1 MKTKLV
7 VYRDRIEESPSTA
20 PPRDMREQRKAPMCH
35 TNNNRRFAL
44 QLSCFLLIFVV
55 TAWGAVAGSI
65 SGTAKDA
72 SGSAVPNASVTVREV
87 NTGLVYRTQTDD
99 KGYYTLPV
107 LPVGRYDLELQ
118 APGFRAYWRKGIGL
132 DTNAALTLDAALEVG
147 SESETVS
154 VNDNAL
160 HVETIETQIG
170 QVITGRQM
178 EAVPLDGRSFT
189 DLLSLQAG
197 VAPASSIT
205 SSTVQDVGATTLS
218 PSGTLN
224 PGTISVNGQRE
235 FANYFG
241 VNGSDVEEDV
251 NAGTA
256 IIPNLDAIAE
266 FRIITSNFDAEYG
279 EFSGGQIS
287 VITKSGSNG
296 FHGSAFDFLRNTNLD
311 ARNYFSPTRGSFRQ
325 NQYGGTFGGPIRR
338 DKAFFFADYQGT
350 RQTQGI
356 DTGNISVPSNAD
368 RTGNLIDEAA
378 AFTTTVQLGNEEVMV
393 PTTVSS
399 SYLAEQVL
407 APELNY
413 PVKQGNPYYF
423 TQGENYIVGEGSS
436 STIQTYSHD
445 CISSSE
451 CVFPNAVIPQ
461 NAWSVPAQRMKTYI
475 PAPNTAAGTF
485 ATSAYNQTVQDEKTG
500 LRLDANSRAGLLSAY
515 YFFDAFTL
523 DNPYPIAQ
531 SGASVPGFDALTTGQ
546 AQLISLADTK
556 TLSPTAIN
564 ELHISFVRDNTNL
577 GQPVGGKGV
586 SLTSQGFENADGTAS
601 IVPLDPKGQ
610 SVENLN
616 FNGYS
621 TGAAANQLIQTNNT
635 YQVTDTFSKVLGN
648 HTIKFGAEFHADQV
662 NAHAI
667 AQFNGSFVFSGTE
680 TGVDFADFLIGVPS
694 QYNQSQ
700 LNPFYARNK
709 YFGAFAQDSWH
720 LRPSLTL
727 NYGLRWDRVAP
738 WSEKYNQ
745 ISTFVAGAQSQVFP
759 TAPAGILYPGDPG
772 VANTLAPI
780 SNFGLAPRLGLAW
793 SPQAAPGSF
802 LGRIL
807 GSPGST
813 SIRTSFG
820 NFYTA
825 IDALSIGVLAANAP
839 YGTTYTS
846 PAPPLFATPFISA
859 DSGPINGQTNP
870 QPFPYTFAP
879 LNSSRSNPDTTFDW
893 SSFVP
898 ISGIPGY
905 DIHNRAPYTEEWMLS
920 IERQAGPNT
929 VITATYVGN
938 DSHRQRVLIESNSGD
953 PALCLSL
960 SKPSEV
966 MPGTLTCGANGEDT
980 VYYPV
985 AGGQVNGTRGPLGPN
1000 FGSNALQ
1007 SNVGHANYN
1016 ALELSARHTSGRLE
1030 FSAAYTFGKSLDESS
1045 SIGEEVNPFNL
1056 SLSYALSAFDV
1067 KQNFVLSYEYQLPVD
1082 RLLHANRLTQGWSL
1096 SGITRFASG
1105 FPVTLVNNGDNSLIG
1120 SNPNGVN
1127 NSSIDEP
1134 DFTGVPL
1141 NLNHNPRSAGNTY
1154 FNARAFQMNSLG
1166 TPGTAKR
1173 RFFYGPGADNYDAA
1187 LQKKLALTE
1196 SKSLLFRLEG
1206 FNVFNH
1212 TQFNGPSS
1220 VDGNIGSRTF
1230 GNAISA
1236 APARIMQGAL
1246 KFNF

>member
-7 VYRDRIEESPSTA
+7 AYCGSVVRGLETPPPAGTNLTKEIELNTSRVTI
-20 PPRDMREQRKAPMCH
+20 
-35 TNNNRRFAL
+35 RFAVNL
-44 QLSCFLLIFVV
+44 FCLFLFLAA

-65 SGTAKDA
+65 SGTVSDPV
-72 SGSAVPNASVTVREV
+72 GRVVPKAMVTVREAD
-87 NTGLVYRTQTDD
+87 TGLVNRTQTDD
-99 KGYYTLPV
+99 NGFYTLPV
-107 LPVGRYDLELQ
+107 LPVGRYDLEVRAQ
-118 APGFRAYWRKGIGL
+118 GFRAYRRAGIVL
-132 DTNAALTLDAALEVG
+132 DTNAALSLNASLEIG
-147 SESETVS
+147 SASETVT
-154 VNDNAL
+154 VTDDAL
-160 HVETIETQIG
+160 HVETVETQLG
-170 QVITGRQM
+170 QVITSRQM

-197 VAPASSIT
+197 VSPASTIS

-296 FHGSAFDFLRNTNLD
+296 FHGSAFNFLRNTDLD
-311 ARNYFSPTRGSFRQ
+311 ARNYFSPSRGAFHQ
-325 NQYGGTFGGPIRR
+325 NQFGGTFGVALRR
-338 DKAFFFADYQGT
+338 DKVFFFTDYQGT

-356 DTGNISVPSNAD
+356 DTGEISVPTQAQRAGIFVD
-368 RTGNLIDEAA
+368 PATGLS
-378 AFTTTVQLGNEEVMV
+378 QLTGC
-393 PTTVSS
+393 VSGP
-399 SYLAEQVL
+399 YLAGIL
-407 APELNY
+407 SSEL
-413 PVKQGNPYYF
+413 
-423 TQGENYIVGEGSS
+423 GSS
-436 STIQTYSHD
+436 VMSNDPYSPQSAGCTPGRPAVFSTG
-445 CISSSE
+445 
-451 CVFPNAVIPQ
+451 VIPAS
-461 NAWSVPAQRMKTYI
+461 AWSVPAQRLLQYI
-475 PAPNTAAGTF
+475 PAPNSTSGF
-485 ATSAYNQTVQDEKTG
+485 ATSAYNQTVTDDKEA
-500 LRLDANSRAGLLSAY
+500 LRLDANTHWGLLSAY
-515 YFFDAFTL
+515 YFIDGFTL
-523 DNPYPIAQ
+523 DNPYPVAQ
-531 SGASVPGFDALTTGQ
+531 SGASVPGFDALTQGR
-546 AQLISLADTK
+546 AQLIALGDTK
-556 TLSPTAIN
+556 TLSATAIN
-564 ELHISFVRDNTNL
+564 ELHLSYLRDFTNL
-577 GQPVGGKGV
+577 GQPIGGRNV
-586 SLTSQGFENADGTAS
+586 SLLSQGFANADGSPS
-601 IVPLDPKGQ
+601 IVALNPNGQ

-635 YQVTDTFSKVLGN
+635 YQITDTFSKVFGN

-680 TGVDFADFLIGVPS
+680 TGVDFADFLIGTPS

-709 YFGAFAQDSWH
+709 YVGTFGQDSWH
-720 LRPSLTL
+720 VRPNLTL

-745 ISTFVAGAQSQVFP
+745 ISTFDAGAQSEVFP
-759 TAPAGILYPGDPG
+759 GAPAGILYPGDPG
-772 VANTLAPI
+772 VSNTLAPI
-780 SNFGLAPRLGLAW
+780 GELNFAPRLGIAW
-793 SPQAAPGSF
+793 SPQAASGSWTEKLLGAPGK
-802 LGRIL
+802 
-807 GSPGST
+807 T
-813 SIRTSFG
+813 SIRASFG

-825 IDALSIGVLAANAP
+825 IDALSISVLAANAP

-846 PAPPLFATPFISA
+846 PAPPLLAAPFISA
-859 DSGPINGQTNP
+859 ASGQSFG
-870 QPFPYTFAP
+870 QPFPYSFAP
-879 LNSSRSNPDTTFDW
+879 LNSSRSHPDGSFDW
-893 SSFVP
+893 SSFEP

-929 VITATYVGN
+929 VLSASYVGTA
-938 DSHRQRVLIESNSGD
+938 SHRQRVLVESNPGN

-960 SKPSEV
+960 SQSSEV
-966 MPGTLTCGANGEDT
+966 QPGTLTCGAHGEDT
-980 VYYPV
+980 VYYPIG
-985 AGGQVNGTRGPLGPN
+985 GGQVTGTRGPLGPN

-1007 SNVGHANYN
+1007 SNIGRANYN

-1030 FSAAYTFGKSLDESS
+1030 FSGAYTYGKSLDQSS
-1045 SIGEEVNPFNL
+1045 NVGEEVNPFNH
-1056 SLSYALSAFDV
+1056 SLSYAVSSFDV
-1067 KQNFVLSYEYQLPVD
+1067 KQNFVLSYEYQLSID
-1082 RLLHANRLTQGWSL
+1082 RYLRASQLTRGWSL

-1105 FPVTLVNNGDNSLIG
+1105 FPITLINNGDNSLIG
-1120 SNPNGVN
+1120 TNPNGVN

-1134 DFTGVPL
+1134 DYNGAPL
-1141 NLNHNPRSAGNTY
+1141 RLNHNPRKNGSNY
-1154 FNARAFQMNSLG
+1154 FDAADFSMNALG
-1166 TPGTAKR
+1166 TPGSSKR
-1173 RFFYGPGADNYDAA
+1173 RFFYGPGAENYDMAVA
-1187 LQKKLALTE
+1187 KKLSLTD
-1196 SKSLLFRLEG
+1196 SKSLLFRVES

-1212 TQFNGPSS
+1212 TQFNGPAS
-1220 VDGNIGSRTF
+1220 VDANIGSSTF

-1236 APARIMQGAL
+1236 APPRILQGAL